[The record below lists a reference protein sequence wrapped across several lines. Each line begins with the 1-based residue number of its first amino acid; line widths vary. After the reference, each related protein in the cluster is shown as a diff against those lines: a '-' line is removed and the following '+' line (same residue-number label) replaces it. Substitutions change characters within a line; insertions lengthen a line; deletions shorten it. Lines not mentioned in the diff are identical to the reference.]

1 MFVDGYYYRDYQG
14 VDFDRK
20 TLAEQVKK
28 SGKNCLFFIGET
40 VQILPNKKI
49 RTDLHHLSG
58 TIMFMVGEVFPY
70 MYSILLENKQFV
82 VLGGEEIKRE
92 ERNEK
97 TISV

>member
-1 MFVDGYYYRDYQG
+1 
-14 VDFDRK
+14 
-20 TLAEQVKK
+20 
-28 SGKNCLFFIGET
+28 
-40 VQILPNKKI
+40 
-49 RTDLHHLSG
+49 
-58 TIMFMVGEVFPY
+58 MFMVGEVFPY